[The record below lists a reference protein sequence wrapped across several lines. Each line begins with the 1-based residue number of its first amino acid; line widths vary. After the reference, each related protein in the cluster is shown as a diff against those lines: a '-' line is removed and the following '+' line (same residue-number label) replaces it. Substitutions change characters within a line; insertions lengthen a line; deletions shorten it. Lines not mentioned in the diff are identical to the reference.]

1 MNKYLKYV
9 SIFVLF
15 IAQIAAN
22 TPSQLGS
29 YQPEVPCGLK
39 KWLFTFLIY
48 KDFYIQFN

>member
-1 MNKYLKYV
+1 MIIKNHIGGKKMNKYLKYV

-39 KWLFTFLIY
+39 K
-48 KDFYIQFN
+48 